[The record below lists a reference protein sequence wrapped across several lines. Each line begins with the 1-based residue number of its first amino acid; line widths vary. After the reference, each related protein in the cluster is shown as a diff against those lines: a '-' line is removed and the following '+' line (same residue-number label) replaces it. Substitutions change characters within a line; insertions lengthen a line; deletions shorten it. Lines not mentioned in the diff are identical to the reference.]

1 MLGWKTIRSE
11 NTKQLTYRVHN
22 VFQTNS
28 SPLYPPPLH
37 TPALAVGEKT
47 GGAWYSERI
56 SMNRGLLSV
65 ARMKGVCSVRSP
77 PPTLLSTHNWALQTA
92 ESSVEYTPLQR
103 IQAHGTRLGFKNEV
117 WRSSA
122 QISAYKSGIKNSV
135 FRCNSGSV
143 KRNFGSKILR
153 ILIF

>member
-1 MLGWKTIRSE
+1 MFCNCCIRP
-11 NTKQLTYRVHN
+11 N
-22 VFQTNS
+22 
-28 SPLYPPPLH
+28 YPPPF
-37 TPALAVGEKT
+37 TPLPWLSGRRREVHDTAREYPWT
-47 GGAWYSERI
+47 GVYWVS
-56 SMNRGLLSV
+56 RGWRGC
-65 ARMKGVCSVRSP
+65 APCGPP